1 MAQISEEGYEFI
13 TKEGLQV
20 HALCDRAQVPR
31 EIDAE
36 PLSMAQRVA
45 ILEAVQ
51 RGLTAQLGVKH
62 PINIH

>member
-1 MAQISEEGYEFI
+1 MAQISDEAYSFL
-13 TKEGLQV
+13 TKEVLQV

-36 PLSMAQRVA
+36 SLSMAQRVS
-45 ILEAVQ
+45 ILEGVQ